1 MNAITH
7 HRGYSTMYREASL
20 TLGLFFA
27 IESYSGAVP
36 DMDLAQQ
43 IRTAQLAESHGFAA
57 LYFRDVF
64 LNVPSFGDVG
74 HIHDPWAFMGYV
86 TAHTSRIALALSLIH
101 I

>member
-36 DMDLAQQ
+36 DMMC
-43 IRTAQLAESHGFAA
+43 IRDSSWSA
-57 LYFRDVF
+57 
-64 LNVPSFGDVG
+64 
-74 HIHDPWAFMGYV
+74 
-86 TAHTSRIALALSLIH
+86 
-101 I
+101 